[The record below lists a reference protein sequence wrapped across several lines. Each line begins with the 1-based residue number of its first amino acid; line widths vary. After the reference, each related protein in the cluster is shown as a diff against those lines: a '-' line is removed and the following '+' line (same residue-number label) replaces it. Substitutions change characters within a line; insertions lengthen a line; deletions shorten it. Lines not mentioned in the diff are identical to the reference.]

1 MARRKSH
8 RDNNE
13 VEMTGGKYASAL
25 YMDSNQA
32 KSCNLVERFLLL
44 QRRRKGLNVL
54 KLSSYNK
61 V

>member
-1 MARRKSH
+1 MARRKSR

-32 KSCNLVERFLLL
+32 KQKFSFIKRVDKGWITTVKDLESWRFER
-44 QRRRKGLNVL
+44 
-54 KLSSYNK
+54 
-61 V
+61 